1 MEGTI
6 KIEDFRIHCTL
17 GAHAYE
23 RKVEQELSLDLEMRL
38 NLAEPVRTDSIVDTV
53 DYEAVCALC
62 KELAQT
68 RRYHLIETF
77 AYEALH
83 AILEAF
89 PLTWAKVR
97 VRKPGALPLARY
109 AVVEFDKVNE

>member
-17 GAHAYE
+17 GAHPHE
-23 RKVEQELSLDLEMRL
+23 RKNDQEVSIDLEIRL
-38 NLAEPVRTDSIVDTV
+38 NLAEPVRTDSIIDTV
-53 DYEAVCALC
+53 DYEAVCAVC

-83 AILEAF
+83 AVLDSF
-89 PLTWAKVR
+89 PIKWAKIR
-97 VRKPGALPLARY
+97 VRKAQALPLAKY
-109 AVVEFDKVNE
+109 AAIEFEKEK